1 MLSIDRIEGG
11 FAVCIDEARQP
22 HHLPLSALPQ
32 GAAEGD
38 LLRQTENGYVLD
50 SQETGRR
57 RRAVSDRLS
66 RLGAASRRRD
76 LAVLLERATEPVSAS
91 ALADKFGVSRQIIV
105 SDIALL
111 RASGAPVLATPR
123 GYLMEAALGGAE
135 ANTVLDYT
143 IACRHESV
151 EQLRQELYIIVD
163 QGAMVRDVIVE
174 HPVYGQ
180 IAGQLQVGSRFEAD
194 RFVKTLAESEAS
206 PLSLLTGG
214 IHLHTLRCPDAAC
227 FERVKAALREAG
239 ILVSE

>member
-11 FAVCIDEARQP
+11 FAVCIDEQQQP
-22 HHLPLSALPQ
+22 HLIPLSALPQ
-32 GAAEGD
+32 GVGEGD
-38 LLRQTENGYVLD
+38 LLRQTENGYIGD
-50 SQETGRR
+50 PQETGRR
-57 RRAVSDRLS
+57 RKSVSDRLS
-66 RLGAASRRRD
+66 RLGANSRRRD
-76 LAVLLERATEPVSAS
+76 LSALLAQAAEPISAS
-91 ALADKFGVSRQIIV
+91 VLAEKFGVSRQIIV

-123 GYLMEAALGGAE
+123 GYLMETAISGAQTARE
-135 ANTVLDYT
+135 YT
-143 IACRHESV
+143 IACRHESA

-163 QGAMVRDVIVE
+163 QGATVRDVIVE

-180 IAGQLQVGSRFEAD
+180 IAGQLQVCSRFEAD

-227 FERVKAALREAG
+227 FERVKAALKEAG